1 MAARIIG
8 AMRRLFIDGRS
19 LRRHRDFRLLFAG
32 QGISFLGGM
41 LTYVAI
47 PYQVYL
53 LSHSSLAVGLLGLAE
68 VGPLLVAPL
77 AGGLLADAQDRR
89 RTVQL
94 TELGLLI
101 TSIGLVVNASLTHP
115 QLWVMYLIAA
125 AMACLA
131 GLQQPSLNAMVPQ
144 LVDRDELEAAA
155 ALTGL
160 RGNLGMI
167 VAPAAAGLL
176 LATIGLRATYIFDVV
191 SFAASFVALGLMG
204 GMPVGVAEAGR
215 LSRLSE
221 GFRYVRTRPELL
233 GSYLVDVNAMF
244 FGVPN
249 ALFPAVAARL
259 GGPGLLGLLY
269 ASPAAGALLASL
281 TSGWVSR
288 VRRQGAAIA
297 WAAAG
302 WGGAV
307 VVFGL
312 VRSAAWAMVAL
323 AAAGA
328 ADMISGLF
336 RMTLWNRTIPDELRG
351 RLAGIEMISYAS
363 GPALG
368 NVESGVVANLAGVQA
383 SVVSGGLACI
393 AGTAALAWA
402 LPAFRHFDAGP
413 TPR

>member
-1 MAARIIG
+1 MTRIIE
-8 AMRRLFIDGRS
+8 AMRRLFIDGRP
-19 LRRHRDFRLLFAG
+19 LRRHRDFRLLFIG

-41 LTYVAI
+41 VTYVAI

-68 VGPLLVAPL
+68 LGPLLVAPL
-77 AGGLLADAQDRR
+77 AGGLLADGQERR
-89 RTVQL
+89 RMVQL
-94 TELGLLI
+94 TEFGLLI
-101 TSIGLVVNASLTHP
+101 TSIGLVVNASLSHP
-115 QLWVMYLIAA
+115 QLWVMYVIAA

-144 LVDRDELEAAA
+144 LVDSDELEAAA

-176 LATIGLRATYIFDVV
+176 LATVGLRATYIFDVV
-191 SFAASFVALGLMG
+191 SFAASFVALGLMDD
-204 GMPVGVAEAGR
+204 MPVAVVEGSR
-215 LSRLSE
+215 LARLSE
-221 GFRYVRTRPELL
+221 GFRYLRTRSELL

-244 FGVPN
+244 FGMPN

-259 GGPGLLGLLY
+259 GGPGVLGLLY

-281 TSGWVSR
+281 TSGWVRR
-288 VRRQGAAIA
+288 VERQGAAIGC
-297 WAAAG
+297 AAAG
-302 WGGAV
+302 WGGAIV
-307 VVFGL
+307 LFGL

-328 ADMISGLF
+328 ADMVSGLF

-368 NVESGVVANLAGVQA
+368 NVESGVVANLAGVRA
-383 SVVSGGLACI
+383 SIVSGGLAGI
-393 AGTAALAWA
+393 VGTAALVWA
-402 LPAFRHFDAGP
+402 LPGFRRFRVRPAAQ
-413 TPR
+413 